1 MSFKVKDLPS
11 DAIPTNQIDGIF
23 EYVASLDFEEPW
35 LQGYLA
41 GHLALLLFILKTR
54 KETLV
59 QGTLFLGLLL
69 TVYFAEWI
77 NEFLAQNYKSFTKHQ
92 YFDSQGMFISLM
104 LSLPALIHCLVML
117 INWML
122 MSGQMLVRVKQ
133 KQLLEEQEKRSVD
146 KSK

>member
-41 GHLALLLFILKTR
+41 GHLALLLFIFKTR
-54 KETLV
+54 KETLL
-59 QGTLFLGLLL
+59 QGTLFLVLLL

-104 LSLPALIHCLVML
+104 FSLPALVHCLVML

-122 MSGQMLVRVKQ
+122 MSGQMLVRVKR
-133 KQLLEEQEKRSVD
+133 KQLLDEQEKN
-146 KSK
+146 K

>member
-1 MSFKVKDLPS
+1 M
-11 DAIPTNQIDGIF
+11 GI
-23 EYVASLDFEEPW
+23 LR
-35 LQGYLA
+35 
-41 GHLALLLFILKTR
+41 TR
-54 KETLV
+54 KQTLI
-59 QGTLFLGLLL
+59 QGTLFSALLL
-69 TVYFAEWI
+69 TVYFAEWL

-104 LSLPALIHCLVML
+104 FSLPALVHCIVML

-133 KQLLEEQEKRSVD
+133 KQLMDEQEKNSGETK